1 MSPNLREPFWE
12 HRYPKLKNIILV
24 TFETRGFV
32 WGKND
37 CFCNLRRQ
45 WDWNKSRL
53 TLLKFSV
60 SSSLPWFRDL
70 YQGHAGGLSI
80 QQKFRYKISEIPLA
94 QIYGT
99 VHSVTF
105 LLHRP
110 DPSRRAF
117 GYCSCKLD
125 TKERYWGQ
133 QFSILSIRSDQTGQ
147 SGPSSKLVSNIPVRP
162 NIYFV
167 PFDVPTKCPECWV
180 ERNSNSSLGD
190 LWWRRFAEMLV
201 QSVGSEWP
209 FKITRYIFINFSQ
222 RKQNHTGAR
231 QADNYFFFQWTRL

>member
-53 TLLKFSV
+53 TLLKFFV

-70 YQGHAGGLSI
+70 YCIYTRGMQGGFAFNKNSGI
-80 QQKFRYKISEIPLA
+80 KFRKFHSPKYMERYIPVA
-94 QIYGT
+94 QT
-99 VHSVTF
+99 
-105 LLHRP
+105 